1 MIIHQTTV
9 FEKLKKKLHANQIEV
24 FDSMVLKIAE
34 NPKIGE
40 LKKGDL
46 SGVRV
51 YKFNLLSQ
59 QMLLAYVELKKEI
72 TLIFFGSHENFYR
85 DLKKSL
91 KYTHRE

>member
-1 MIIHQTTV
+1 VH
-9 FEKLKKKLHANQIEV
+9 
-24 FDSMVLKIAE
+24 KIAE

-51 YKFNLLSQ
+51 YKFDLLNQ

-91 KYTHRE
+91 K

>member
-9 FEKLKKKLHANQIEV
+9 FEKLKKKLHVNQIEV
-24 FDSMVLKIAE
+24 LDNIVHKIAE

-46 SGVRV
+46 AGVRV
-51 YKFNLLSQ
+51 YKFDLLHQ
-59 QMLLAYVELKKEI
+59 KTLLAYVEVKKEI

-91 KYTHRE
+91 K